1 MIKEKAFD
9 KVYSNIVT
17 SQLRIKSIERE
28 INGGG
33 SGGIDM
39 EQLIGIKEHVE
50 SELEIWNYILSVIEK
65 NDKLW
70 QRF

>member
-39 EQLIGIKEHVE
+39 EQLIGVKEHVE

-65 NDKLW
+65 NDKL
-70 QRF
+70 

>member
-65 NDKLW
+65 NDKL
-70 QRF
+70 

>member
-9 KVYSNIVT
+9 KVYSNIIT

-65 NDKLW
+65 NDKL
-70 QRF
+70 

>member
-9 KVYSNIVT
+9 KVYSNIIT

-28 INGGG
+28 ISGGG

-65 NDKLW
+65 NDKL
-70 QRF
+70 